1 MGGFESGVYYGAAHD
16 SNAGAGTP
24 TEDVTFYI
32 PFYVPQ
38 TTTFDRIGCR
48 TASGFS
54 GTATVRLGIYNNGT
68 NVPTTVVLDAGTL
81 SATSAST
88 FYEITINQQ
97 LSAGWYWLAFNSQTN
112 ATTNSFSFNS
122 PVPAWGYMNTATN
135 YNRRITREQTGV
147 TGAFATAGT
156 LNTGASTSAPGVLL
170 RAV

>member
-1 MGGFESGVYYGAAHD
+1 VTYY
-16 SNAGAGTP
+16 
-24 TEDVTFYI
+24 V

-54 GTATVRLGIYNNGT
+54 GTATVRLGIYSNST
-68 NVPTTVVLDAGTL
+68 NRPDLVVLDAGTL
-81 SATSAST
+81 SATAAST
-88 FYEITINQQ
+88 FYEITISQE

-112 ATTNSFSFNS
+112 AATNSFSSIS
-122 PVPAWGYMNTATN
+122 PVPGWGYMNTATN
-135 YNRRITREQTGV
+135 YNRRITRQETGI

-156 LNTGASTSAPGVLL
+156 LNTSASTSAPGVLL